1 MLYTIGDLH
10 LSFESSK
17 PMDIFG
23 PEWENHAEK
32 IRENFINVVAA
43 DDLCVICGDLTWG
56 MDMRSCLSDFKFI
69 DSLPG
74 KKVILK
80 GNHDFWWSTASKAMR
95 FFQENGITSI
105 EILNN
110 NCFFYND
117 IAICG
122 TRGWM
127 CPPENGSE
135 HDRKIM
141 QREVQR
147 LETSL
152 KAAGDA
158 SRKIC
163 FLHYPPI
170 YGRYKSQEMLDL
182 MCDYGVKECYYGHIH
197 GAGRLYAIEG
207 IVYGIDFHLISAD
220 HIGFCPVKIQ

>member
-23 PEWENHAEK
+23 AEWENHAEK
-32 IRENFINVVAA
+32 LKANFSTLS
-43 DDLCVICGDLTWG
+43 DEDMCVICGDLTWG
-56 MDMRSCLSDFKFI
+56 MDMSSCLEDFKFI
-69 DSLPG
+69 DRLPG
-74 KKVILK
+74 KKIILK

-95 FFQENGITSI
+95 FFHENNISSI

-110 NCFFYND
+110 NCFFYED

-127 CPPENGSE
+127 CPQENASE

-141 QREVQR
+141 QREIQR

-152 KAAGDA
+152 KAAGDCE
-158 SRKIC
+158 RKIC

-170 YGRYKSQEMLDL
+170 YGRYKAVEMIEL
-182 MCDYGVKECYYGHIH
+182 MQSYEVRECYFGHIH
-197 GAGRLYAIEG
+197 GAGRVYAVEG
-207 IVYGIDFHLISAD
+207 VVDGIAYHLVSAD
-220 HIGFCPVKIQ
+220 HVAFCPVKIQ